1 MQLSTSTFHKQL
13 LFILY
18 SVVQGHTTHHIPLL
32 FSSTCKLGLGGVLA
46 ALPAIELAELAEGLA
61 GLVAWEP
68 AAGGLLAGLAATW
81 GFGAM
86 ERRS

>member
-18 SVVQGHTTHHIPLL
+18 SVVQGHTPHHIPLL
-32 FSSTCKLGLGGVLA
+32 FSSKLGLGGVLA
-46 ALPAIELAELAEGLA
+46 ALPVIELAELAEGLA
-61 GLVAWEP
+61 GLVAWGP
-68 AAGGLLAGLAATW
+68 AAGGLMAAGLAATW